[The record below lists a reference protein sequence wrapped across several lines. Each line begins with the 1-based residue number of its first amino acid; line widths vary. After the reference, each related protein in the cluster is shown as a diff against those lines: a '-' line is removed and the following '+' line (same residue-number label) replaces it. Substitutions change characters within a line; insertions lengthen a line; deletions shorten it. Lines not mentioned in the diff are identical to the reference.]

1 MRGQQEVS
9 ERSEVKMQ
17 IWVSSTLEVRVG
29 ALWEMKL
36 LKGRERERES
46 EFVKRRKNRHR
57 I

>member
-17 IWVSSTLEVRVG
+17 IWVSSMLAVIVA

-36 LKGRERERES
+36 LK
-46 EFVKRRKNRHR
+46 
-57 I
+57 